1 MRLWQTGDPLFLCKV
16 ISDEKWLNVLTFEI
30 DPLWNWRFFSFS
42 PNFCFTFRHG
52 SNHSCWTTIF
62 PLRWTSHLWWI
73 KTKLSVTWPL
83 LTNHLALSTCPDQSH
98 GYACC
103 CCCPSVPPPPLSL
116 PGMWKANE
124 ESWAEGSFCVLVKKN
139 NLCQRKVL
147 QQLCCRTCS
156 LKGWWEVPQGAGGG
170 HPSTQAHS
178 LSHIIYKKICAS

>member
-62 PLRWTSHLWWI
+62 PLQWTSHLWWI
-73 KTKLSVTWPL
+73 KIYVTWPL
-83 LTNHLALSTCPDQSH
+83 SWPIPRLCVSSS
-98 GYACC
+98 
-103 CCCPSVPPPPLSL
+103 PSLL
-116 PGMWKANE
+116 PGLWKANE

-156 LKGWWEVPQGAGGG
+156 LKGWLDIPRRGWGGG
-170 HPSTQAHS
+170 TPLPQPAHS
-178 LSHIIYKKICAS
+178 VT